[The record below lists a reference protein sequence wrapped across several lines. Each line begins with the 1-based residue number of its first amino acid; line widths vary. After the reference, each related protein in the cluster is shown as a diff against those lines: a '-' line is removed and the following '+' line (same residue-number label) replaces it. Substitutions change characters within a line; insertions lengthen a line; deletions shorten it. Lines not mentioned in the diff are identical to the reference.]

1 MNVRLEALH
10 QKADNLDG
18 ELETARETDAMIE
31 AVMTEK
37 RQKERIGML
46 DDLAGVEQLVR
57 ILPTCMP
64 ESDDDFD
71 DVSRFFRKDG
81 FRVWGQS

>member
-37 RQKERIGML
+37 RQKQRIAML

-64 ESDDDFD
+64 ESDDHILMMSADA
-71 DVSRFFRKDG
+71 SERMGLG
-81 FRVWGQS
+81 FRV